1 MIVFK
6 NISKLEPFKILH
18 EKYEKAIS
26 NKQDSPEIIS
36 IASFDTKKN
45 EVNSRYVNLK
55 IIDNE
60 EFIFFTNYNST
71 KSNEFQLHKQI
82 SALIYWEAIN
92 VQIRMKAKILK
103 TSSEFNR
110 RYFLTRSPEKNA
122 LAISSNQS
130 NIIDSFETVER
141 KYKKTLSEES
151 LTKCPEYW
159 GGFSFFPFEIEFWEG
174 NRFRINKR
182 ELYIEEEGW
191 KKFILEP

>member
-18 EKYEKAIS
+18 EKYEEAIS

-36 IASFDTKKN
+36 IASFDPKKN

-71 KSNEFQLHKQI
+71 KSNEFHLHKQI
-82 SALIYWEAIN
+82 SALIYWKAIN
-92 VQIRMKAKILK
+92 VQIRMKAKILR

-110 RYFLTRSPEKNA
+110 LYFSTRSPEKNA

-130 NIIDSFETVER
+130 NIIESFETVEK
-141 KYKKTLSEES
+141 KYKKALLEEN

-159 GGFSFFPFEIEFWEG
+159 GGFSFSPFEIEFWEG

-182 ELYIEEEGW
+182 DLYIEEEGW

>member
-1 MIVFK
+1 MIIFK

-36 IASFDTKKN
+36 VASLDPERN

-92 VQIRMKAKILK
+92 LQIRIKAKILK
-103 TSSEFNR
+103 TSSEFNK

-130 NIIDSFETVER
+130 NIIDSFETVEK
-141 KYKKTLSEES
+141 KYKKALLEED

-182 ELYIEEEGW
+182 DLYIEEEGW

>member
-18 EKYEKAIS
+18 EKYEEAIS

-36 IASFDTKKN
+36 IASFDPKKN

-71 KSNEFQLHKQI
+71 KSNEFHLHKQI
-82 SALIYWEAIN
+82 SALIYWKAIN

-110 RYFLTRSPEKNA
+110 RYFSTRSPEKNA

-130 NIIDSFETVER
+130 NIIESFETVEK
-141 KYKKTLSEES
+141 KYKKALLEKN

-159 GGFSFFPFEIEFWEG
+159 GGFSFSPFEIEFWEG

-182 ELYIEEEGW
+182 DLYIEEEGW